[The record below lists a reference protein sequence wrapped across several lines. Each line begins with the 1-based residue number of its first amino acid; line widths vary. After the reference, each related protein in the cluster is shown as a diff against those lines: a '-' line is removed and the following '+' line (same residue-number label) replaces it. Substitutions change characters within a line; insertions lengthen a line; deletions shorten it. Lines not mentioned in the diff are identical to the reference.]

1 MDRYVLGKNLVI
13 IMNKPSILVLSFSDL
28 DRDPRVNR
36 QVRTLAEKFSV
47 TFAGFGTG
55 KDLAVRF
62 IELNFFPNSVIYKIK
77 KAIQLIFRCEERF
90 YWAQPPVR
98 SALEKLKG
106 ERFDLIV
113 ANDIDSLPLALKL
126 ANESPVY
133 FDAHEYHPREF
144 EDRLSWRIFQQP
156 YKKYLC
162 AQYLKNASVMTTV
175 CQGIAEEYQK
185 KYRVDVDVVLN
196 VPDYQE
202 ISPSVI
208 EGGKIRLVHHGAAI
222 SSRNLE
228 EMIDMFEFLDD
239 RFSLDFMLVPSDAR
253 YFADLKKRAERYP
266 EIRFIDPV
274 PMTKIVES
282 INCYDLGVYILP
294 PTSFN
299 NEYALPNK
307 LFEFIQARLGV
318 AIGPSP
324 EMARIV
330 KEQNIGVVATSFS
343 AKDLAHALNGT
354 SLEDIKVM
362 KNNAAKSA
370 KIFCF
375 DQNTKKILCL
385 VEKALGL

>member
-1 MDRYVLGKNLVI
+1 
-13 IMNKPSILVLSFSDL
+13 MNKPSILVLSFSDL
-28 DRDPRVNR
+28 SRDPRVNR

-47 TFAGFGTG
+47 TFAGFGVD
-55 KDLAVRF
+55 KDIAVRF
-62 IELNFFPNSVIYKIK
+62 VELNLFPNSIAYKLK
-77 KAIQLIFRCEERF
+77 KAIQLIFRCAERF

-98 SALEKLKG
+98 SALDKLKG
-106 ERFDLIV
+106 KRFNLVV
-113 ANDIDSLPLALKL
+113 ANDIDSLPVALKL
-126 ANESPVY
+126 ANGSPVY

-185 KYRVDVDVVLN
+185 EYRVAVDVVLN

-202 ISPSVI
+202 ISPSGV

-253 YFADLKKRAERYP
+253 YFADLKKRAERHP

-282 INCYDLGVYILP
+282 INHYDLGVYILP

-307 LFEFIQARLGV
+307 LFEFVQARLGV

-324 EMARIV
+324 EMAKIV
-330 KEQNIGVVATSFS
+330 KEQNIGVVASSFS
-343 AKDLAHALNGT
+343 AKDLAHALNGV
-354 SLEDIKVM
+354 SLEDVRVM

-375 DQNTKKILCL
+375 DQNAEKILCL
-385 VEKALGL
+385 AEKALGL

>member
-1 MDRYVLGKNLVI
+1 MK
-13 IMNKPSILVLSFSDL
+13 KPSILVLSFSDL
-28 DRDPRVNR
+28 SRDPRVNR

-47 TFAGFGTG
+47 TFAGFGAG
-55 KDLAVRF
+55 KDIAVRF
-62 IELNFFPNSVIYKIK
+62 VELNVFPNSVTYKLK
-77 KAIQLIFRCEERF
+77 KAVQLFFRCSEKF
-90 YWAQPPVR
+90 YWAQSPVR
-98 SALEKLKG
+98 SALEKFKG
-106 ERFDLIV
+106 EKFDLVV
-113 ANDIDSLPLALKL
+113 ANDIDSLPLALKI
-126 ANESPVY
+126 ANGSPVY

-162 AQYLKNASVMTTV
+162 AQYLKSTSVMTTV
-175 CQGIAEEYQK
+175 CQGIADEYK
-185 KYRVDVDVVLN
+185 KEYDVDVDVVLN

-208 EGGKIRLVHHGAAI
+208 ESGQIRLVHHGAAI

-228 EMIDMFEFLDD
+228 EMIDMFEFLDN
-239 RFSLDFMLVPSDAR
+239 RFSLDFMLVPSDVR

-266 EIRFIDPV
+266 KIRFIDPV
-274 PMTKIVES
+274 PMRKIVES

-324 EMARIV
+324 EMAKIV
-330 KEQNIGVVATSFS
+330 KDQNIGVVATSFS
-343 AKDLAHALNGT
+343 AWDLAYALNGI
-354 SLEDIKVM
+354 SLEDVRVM
-362 KNNAAKSA
+362 KNNATESA

-375 DQNTKKILCL
+375 DQNAKKILCL
-385 VEKALGL
+385 AEKALGL